1 MNQHEIFNGL
11 YSLVKEKYDICK
23 NDIAAIGKDHPTEK
37 GALQLKLGIYNVA
50 ITAGLINCLDNA
62 PEVMNRRFKNFLDHL
77 PAEISEHYNKLPDE
91 QKIIMST
98 ALYPETFMRLNF
110 YNAYNT
116 DLEQAEESGAPQKI
130 FKARLKKEVLD
141 EILNMW
147 KNFRAKN
154 NLFTFA
160 FNNEKEEK

>member
-1 MNQHEIFNGL
+1 MNQHEILNGL

-50 ITAGLINCLDNA
+50 IAAGLINCLDNG
-62 PEVMNRRFKNFLDHL
+62 PEVMSRRFKNFLDYL
-77 PAEISEHYNKLPDE
+77 PAEISEHYNGLPDE

-110 YNAYNT
+110 YNTYNT
-116 DLEQAEESGAPQKI
+116 ELKQAEDLGDPQKI

-147 KNFRAKN
+147 RDFRVQN
-154 NLFTFA
+154 DLFVFA
-160 FNNEKEEK
+160 FDDKEGK